1 MISKFIKN
9 NLSLKII
16 SLIVAIILWF
26 FAISELNP
34 ERTQN
39 MANIPV
45 EIINMDQLNRRNL
58 TLVEDPSSVVT
69 IRIKG
74 LVNDIRR
81 VNDGSLKAIL
91 DLGDIDWTGTQNVEL
106 DIVGLPPRELSL
118 ERDPVVSVTINKII
132 SKPIPVEIEVTGN
145 GSDGYYVH
153 EATAEP
159 PSVTIYGA
167 QSLVDSVV
175 QGVVKVKLDKDEGTI
190 KQSLPI
196 ELLDSAGNIVKSE
209 YLNLRQESTM
219 VTIPIHPIRTLNIRA
234 NIVGKPADGFFVD
247 DITIDP
253 SQVTINGYAS
263 IVNRLSILLTDP
275 IDIHDADEDVHASV
289 SLVREDGVYLEPGQP
304 SLVNVVVHISETT
317 IEKEIA
323 LTEIELRNIPEGFG
337 AATEEGLSIP
347 VQIKGPYTLVNPLI
361 AQNLVPY
368 IDLSLID
375 TEAEGFEPG
384 VFELP
389 LVINTPEGTEITRG
403 SNGTISVILQAVDG
417 PATTAE
423 GNTDPEAESEPNQ
436 P

>member
-1 MISKFIKN
+1 MIGRFLKN
-9 NLSLKII
+9 NLSLKIV

-39 MANIPV
+39 ITNIPI

-58 TLVEDPSSVVT
+58 TLVEDPASVIT

-81 VNDGSLKAIL
+81 VNDGSLKAVL
-91 DLGDIDWTGTQNVEL
+91 DLGDIDWTGTQNLEL

-118 ERDPVVSVTINKII
+118 VREPEVSVTINKII

-145 GSDGYYVH
+145 GSDGYYIH

-175 QGVVKVKLDKDEGTI
+175 QGVVKVKLDQDEGTI

-196 ELLDSAGNIVKSE
+196 ELVDSAGNIVKSK

-219 VTIPIHPIRTLNIRA
+219 VTIPIHPLKSISVRA
-234 NIVGKPADGFFVD
+234 NIIGAPADGFIVD
-247 DITIDP
+247 DVIIDP

-263 IVNRLSILLTDP
+263 IVNRLNSLLTDP
-275 IDIHDADEDVHASV
+275 IDINDADEDVHATV
-289 SLVREDGVYLEPGQP
+289 NLVKEDGVYMEPGQP
-304 SLVNVVVHISETT
+304 SQVNVVVHISETT
-317 IEKEIA
+317 IEREI
-323 LTEIELRNIPEGFG
+323 LISEVELQNIPEGFT
-337 AATEEGLSIP
+337 ATIEEMLSIAVRINGP
-347 VQIKGPYTLVNPLI
+347 FTIVQPLLAQSLTPYM
-361 AQNLVPY
+361 
-368 IDLSLID
+368 DLSLVD
-375 TEAEGFEPG
+375 TEAETFEPG

-389 LVINTPEGTEITRG
+389 LVISTPDGVEIT
-403 SNGTISVILQAVDG
+403 NGANQMIPVILQPIDV
-417 PATTAE
+417 E
-423 GNTDPEAESEPNQ
+423 DPEISVEGDPESEDETNTP
-436 P
+436 